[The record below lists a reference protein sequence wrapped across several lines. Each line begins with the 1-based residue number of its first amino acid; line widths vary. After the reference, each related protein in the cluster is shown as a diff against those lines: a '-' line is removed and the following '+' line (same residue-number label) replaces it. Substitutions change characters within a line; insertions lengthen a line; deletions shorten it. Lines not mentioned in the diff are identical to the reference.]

1 MRSGEDWSTC
11 TREEAETA
19 IGYRFRDEKIL
30 KRCFTHS
37 SYSNLTGEESNERL
51 EFLGD
56 SVLQL
61 FVTHLLFERN
71 PHKQE
76 GDLTEQRQKYVS
88 QEALTSSEKKAGLM
102 RFLRYSGGEDNVGGK
117 TPSNLFEAV
126 IAGIYLDGGY
136 DSAKQ
141 FMGKFLTETDTV
153 NYKNKLQEL
162 VQPIAHE
169 TPVYTGAEKEGKY
182 TCTVTALG
190 KSAEAVGENKKA
202 AEKEAAKKLYQILSA
217 RERS

>member
-1 MRSGEDWSTC
+1 MKSDDWSAR
-11 TREEAETA
+11 TREEIERV
-19 IGYRFRDEKIL
+19 IGYRFRDEKLL

-61 FVTHLLFERN
+61 FVTHLLFEEN
-71 PHKQE
+71 PFKQE
-76 GDLTEQRQKYVS
+76 GDLTVQRQEYVS
-88 QEALTSSEKKAGLM
+88 QEALTESEKKLNLM
-102 RFLRYSGGEDNVGGK
+102 HFLRYSGKEGNVGGK
-117 TPSNLFEAV
+117 TPSNLFEALV
-126 IAGIYLDGGY
+126 AGIYLDGGY
-136 DSAKQ
+136 ESAKS
-141 FMGKFLTETDTV
+141 FLTQFLARTEIK
-153 NYKNKLQEL
+153 NYKSDLQEL
-162 VQPIAHE
+162 VQKHQE
-169 TPVYTGAEKEGKY
+169 TPVYAGLEKDGEY
-182 TCTVTALG
+182 ICTVTALG